1 MYVPLPVPLC
11 FPLHVTL
18 SSPRHV
24 PLLFPFPHYSTSPLL
39 SDTAMIPCLFLTL
52 HPFLSIRLSLSLP
65 NALDRAFFLSIYLSL
80 FAHLFLPRI
89 PYSQSETN

>member
-1 MYVPLPVPLC
+1 
-11 FPLHVTL
+11 
-18 SSPRHV
+18 
-24 PLLFPFPHYSTSPLL
+24 
-39 SDTAMIPCLFLTL
+39 MIPCLFLTL